1 MQALFSGFR
10 EFFPVC
16 RNGRAAML
24 GTRVCLTGRRL
35 FFCVV
40 ALLPDRDLHRR
51 TRQAEDRTDLIFEIP
66 LI

>member
-24 GTRVCLTGRRL
+24 GTRVCLTSKRL

>member
-24 GTRVCLTGRRL
+24 GTRVFLTGRRL

-51 TRQAEDRTDLIFEIP
+51 TRQAEDRTDLILQIP